1 VEKDAEDITEFEID
15 KFFEQV
21 DLNLERVNVHF
32 DTIFM
37 PIIKNNLI
45 ELCKQIKRKLQR
57 DGDHNKENNKAKPL
71 IHIEQENHL
80 RTIIRHFANMD
91 DKMLLDF
98 MRMIQ
103 NMMRGMIYNN

>member
-1 VEKDAEDITEFEID
+1 V
-15 KFFEQV
+15 V
-21 DLNLERVNVHF
+21 
-32 DTIFM
+32 TI
-37 PIIKNNLI
+37 P
-45 ELCKQIKRKLQR
+45 LQ
-57 DGDHNKENNKAKPL
+57 L
-71 IHIEQENHL
+71 EQENHL